1 MLCSVP
7 VPRAVRLRKSFLT
20 AALPLV
26 LLELVDFLEVA
37 AACSRELAGDDAA
50 ASSSSDTGLA
60 STGGCC
66 FARERCRLLDF
77 AKFCKGLENAAD
89 DDDRDDDDKLV
100 VFFFPMLR
108 CCWCAFSSTVEPRH
122 ILKNIRPF
130 PRVSTKRK
138 PSSSSSF
145 RDLSVSPPYQA

>member
-1 MLCSVP
+1 L
-7 VPRAVRLRKSFLT
+7 A
-20 AALPLV
+20 
-26 LLELVDFLEVA
+26 DFLEVA

-60 STGGCC
+60 STSGCC
-66 FARERCRLLDF
+66 FAGERRRLLDF
-77 AKFCKGLENAAD
+77 AKFCKGLENAA
-89 DDDRDDDDKLV
+89 DDDDKLV

-130 PRVSTKRK
+130 PRV
-138 PSSSSSF
+138 
-145 RDLSVSPPYQA
+145 